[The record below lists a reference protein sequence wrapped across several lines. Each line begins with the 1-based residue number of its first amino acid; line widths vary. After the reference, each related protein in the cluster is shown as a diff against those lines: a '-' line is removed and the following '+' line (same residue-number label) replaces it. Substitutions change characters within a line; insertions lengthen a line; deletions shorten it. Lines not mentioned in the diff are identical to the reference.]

1 MNNMMKVTCNNDTIT
16 LEGRVDSSN
25 AAELEAQLRIAYDG
39 AITIDAKKL
48 EYISS
53 AGLRVLMKLRKA
65 HREGINVIN
74 VSPDVYEIFEMTG
87 FTDILNVHKRLR
99 EIDIDGCD
107 LIGKGGNGSVYR
119 ISEDEI
125 IKVYTANTSLESID
139 RERALAKNAFVAG
152 IPTAIPYDMVR
163 AGEHYGIVF
172 EMVKADVIGKRL
184 LSEPER
190 FDEYARKYADLF
202 KQIHQVKLA
211 GKGLPA
217 TSGIYLDYTD
227 HLDGWYNPEEI
238 ERLKWFINQIPER
251 ETMVHGDFHT
261 NNIMVQGDELLI
273 IDMAEISYGNPIYD
287 LASSY
292 YAHMLNPKRDPGS
305 VMRYLNVTPE
315 IAMRLWDVIMRRYF
329 ETDDQKKI
337 DKYNSII
344 EGFCM
349 LKAAVIPAVWVNMP
363 EAHKRNSVETA
374 KRYFFPRMAEILE
387 AIAEMMQ

>member
-1 MNNMMKVTCNNDTIT
+1 
-16 LEGRVDSSN
+16 
-25 AAELEAQLRIAYDG
+25 
-39 AITIDAKKL
+39 
-48 EYISS
+48 
-53 AGLRVLMKLRKA
+53 
-65 HREGINVIN
+65 
-74 VSPDVYEIFEMTG
+74 
-87 FTDILNVHKRLR
+87 
-99 EIDIDGCD
+99 
-107 LIGKGGNGSVYR
+107 
-119 ISEDEI
+119 
-125 IKVYTANTSLESID
+125 
-139 RERALAKNAFVAG
+139 
-152 IPTAIPYDMVR
+152 MVR

-190 FDEYARKYADLF
+190 FDEYAGKYADLF

-374 KRYFFPRMAEILE
+374 KRYFFPRMGEILE